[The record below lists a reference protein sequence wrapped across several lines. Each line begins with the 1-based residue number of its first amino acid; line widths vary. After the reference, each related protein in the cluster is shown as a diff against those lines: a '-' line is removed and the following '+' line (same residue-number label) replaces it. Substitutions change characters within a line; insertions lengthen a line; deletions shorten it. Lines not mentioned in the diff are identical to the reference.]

1 MPRRWSWVGS
11 CRLSYLVA
19 PVTATLR
26 VPPLPR
32 PQDTMAMFAD
42 LGEAMAPP
50 TYFPVVFSSDRRQH
64 KKYVFCVG
72 QYEKREEYKTTNIYC
87 IVRIMYRRK
96 RPSTYKFNLSS
107 QKNLTSLCSRAWI
120 VLRDGPRQLLTL
132 WHPLRP
138 IGPPPRPL

>member
-1 MPRRWSWVGS
+1 MPRPWSWVGS

-32 PQDTMAMFAD
+32 SQDTTAMFAD

-50 TYFPVVFSSDRRQH
+50 TYFPAVSSSDRRQH

-72 QYEKREEYKTTNIYC
+72 QYEKKGRNTKRPMY
-87 IVRIMYRRK
+87 IVRIMYRGK
-96 RPSTYKFNLSS
+96 RPSTYQFNLSS

-132 WHPLRP
+132 WHLLRP
-138 IGPPPRPL
+138 IGPPPRP